1 MSTDRYIF
9 IDLTAQSSPVINTN
23 SNIYALMY
31 VPPTVPPVSYNFKNT
46 KSFNPTKESAKILYT
61 NDINSI
67 GPLGGSGNVKVNI
80 FSLTG
85 TVVRTLE
92 YQEPSENALFNN
104 YETDPANPGVFYYYF
119 TWDGKNDHGTFVKNG
134 IYVIKIEITT
144 TTGKKIT
151 KSRTIAV
158 IK

>member
-1 MSTDRYIF
+1 MY
-9 IDLTAQSSPVINTN
+9 LPPAVSSVT
-23 SNIYALMY
+23 
-31 VPPTVPPVSYNFKNT
+31 YNFKNT
-46 KSFNPTKESAKILYT
+46 KVFNSTKENAKILYT

-67 GPLGGSGNVKVNI
+67 GPFGGAGNVKVQI

-85 TVVRTLE
+85 SVVRSFE
-92 YQEPSENALFNN
+92 YQNATEYNLFNN
-104 YETDPANPGVFYYYF
+104 YETDPASPGVLYYYF
-119 TWDGKNDHGTFVKNG
+119 TWDGKNDHGAIVKNG

-144 TTGKKIT
+144 TTGKKIS